1 MSICSPCYDS
11 GSYVDVCATG
21 LTFGVAQ
28 PDTSYLVCIQ
38 YKATGR
44 IQTFVSI
51 SDEFGNITIEGVL
64 IDPLQGYTLWITTD
78 TPNGTRQDLTIGA
91 DTYTC
96 IDFSIAVSDA
106 EPSIVNLTNE

>member
-21 LTFGVAQ
+21 LTFGIATA
-28 PDTSYLVCIQ
+28 DTSYLVCIQ

-44 IQTFVSI
+44 IQTFVAI

-78 TPNGTRQDLTIGA
+78 TPNGVREDLTIGV

-96 IDFSIAVSDA
+96 IDFSIAVSDT
-106 EPSIVNLTNE
+106 EPSIVNLTL